1 MRAPEELTGAGG
13 KILVRAGKAAL
24 LQMLLTLVPSKCIT
38 PPPPLFR
45 AHARSRSHFAGIS
58 ESPSQGSSA
67 SGRRPTAPAAFARS
81 HEVRPALL
89 PSATAARLTGR
100 VVSASGRGT
109 LSRRLLTAVSV
120 CRSTCSPSLAKACCI
135 MSSRSR
141 LPCHPRVR
149 SETVFPPPLIME
161 GEWRQRGN
169 FFQFPCFAL
178 DLAVFFRSDFRF
190 TAVPCGSVS
199 SWECL
204 RPACWLS
211 TPTIGSAPAIGLMIL
226 MRAMSTHAFTP
237 SFRPINTIWHPP
249 QT

>member
-13 KILVRAGKAAL
+13 TLVRAGEAAL
-24 LQMLLTLVPSKCIT
+24 LRMLLTLVPSKCIS

-58 ESPSQGSSA
+58 ESPSHGSSA
-67 SGRRPTAPAAFARS
+67 SGRRPTPPAACTRS
-81 HEVRPALL
+81 HEFPPALL

-100 VVSASGRGT
+100 FVSASGRGT

-149 SETVFPPPLIME
+149 PETVLPPPLTIHQS
-161 GEWRQRGN
+161 GETAREWLVTEVSIASRGVCTADWDEKTNPSLGRSRQ
-169 FFQFPCFAL
+169 A
-178 DLAVFFRSDFRF
+178 
-190 TAVPCGSVS
+190 
-199 SWECL
+199 
-204 RPACWLS
+204 
-211 TPTIGSAPAIGLMIL
+211 
-226 MRAMSTHAFTP
+226 
-237 SFRPINTIWHPP
+237 
-249 QT
+249 